1 MAKKPAIPAV
11 NFSDATVSQAIS
23 ALKENVEII
32 TGARGGE
39 LSSLD
44 STASTADIV
53 SKINEIIVKLNVSG

>member
-39 LSSLD
+39 ISSLAE
-44 STASTADIV
+44 SATTTEIV

>member
-39 LSSLD
+39 ISSLAD
-44 STASTADIV
+44 SATTTEIV

>member
-11 NFSDATVSQAIS
+11 NFSDAAVSQAIS

-39 LSSLD
+39 ITSLAT
-44 STASTADIV
+44 TATTTDIV